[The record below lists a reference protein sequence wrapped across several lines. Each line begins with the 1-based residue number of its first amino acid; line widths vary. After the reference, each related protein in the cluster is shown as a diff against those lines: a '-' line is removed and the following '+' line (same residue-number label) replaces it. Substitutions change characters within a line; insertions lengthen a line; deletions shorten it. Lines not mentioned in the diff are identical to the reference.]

1 MMGSWLCRIV
11 RARRP
16 GYSIEPSSKGEEIM
30 SIHKV
35 AGAVLV
41 LTSLVVLTAAE
52 ASAQSSKAAWR
63 FEEIVALDHAVAD
76 TDDPGP
82 NGTG

>member
-1 MMGSWLCRIV
+1 
-11 RARRP
+11 
-16 GYSIEPSSKGEEIM
+16 M